1 MKMCLQCVR
10 VFFSRLLP
18 LSLGVAVF
26 LWSAERMYSTLF
38 TWPRPEAEYCN
49 VYALLACMAFGVVI
63 TFLGFWL
70 PEVVRTL
77 RALTMRERCYQYFTP
92 IAVALIL
99 LTSGYILSLHVDVH
113 NAKRVWL
120 ELGLMMLVVGLG
132 MAGLALLF
140 FTLIGAFAEHGG
152 SGGGGGG
159 YTDGGAGIDITTM
172 FGGFSGG
179 DAGCGGF

>member
-1 MKMCLQCVR
+1 M
-10 VFFSRLLP
+10 
-18 LSLGVAVF
+18 SLGVAVF
-26 LWSAERMYSTLF
+26 LWSAERTYSTLF
-38 TWPRPEAEYCN
+38 TWPRPEVESCN
-49 VYALLACMAFGVVI
+49 AYALFAFMAFGVAMA
-63 TFLGFWL
+63 FLGLWL

-77 RALTMRERCYQYFTP
+77 RALTLRDCCYQYFLP
-92 IAVALIL
+92 IAIALIL

-113 NAKRVWL
+113 HAKRVWL

-132 MAGLALLF
+132 MVGLGLLF